1 MKKKNSPQNQED
13 AFILEVNEELKNE
26 RIRDIWNRYG
36 LYIVAVVI
44 IALTAAVS
52 FETFKSWHD
61 KKYQKVSDVYA
72 VAVAMQNQGKY
83 DESLRIL
90 QDLEKNAGN
99 SIYEQ
104 LAVLQS
110 ANILAEQ
117 DKMAEAAD
125 TLQKFVSRDDV
136 NKSLRDVAIIK
147 LASYQLE
154 NKPYEEIE
162 TMLKPLI
169 EENGNWTAIAQEM
182 LAMAAIYAKNFEQA
196 QELYGKIAASDNAP
210 EELKSRA
217 KDMLLILE
225 EETK

>member
-1 MKKKNSPQNQED
+1 MKKNSNPQNQED
-13 AFILEVNEELKNE
+13 AFILEVNEELKND

-36 LYIVAVVI
+36 LYIIAFVA

-61 KKYQKVSDVYA
+61 KKYQKISVVYA

-104 LAVLQS
+104 LAILQS

-117 DKMAEAAD
+117 DKMTEAAEI
-125 TLQKFVSRDDV
+125 LQKFIAHDDV
-136 NKSLRDVAIIK
+136 NKSLRDVATIK

-154 NKPYEEIE
+154 NKPYADIE
-162 TMLKPLI
+162 AMLNPLI
-169 EENGNWTAIAQEM
+169 AENGNWTAIAQEM

>member
-1 MKKKNSPQNQED
+1 MKKNSNPQNQED
-13 AFILEVNEELKNE
+13 AFILEVNEELKND

-36 LYIVAVVI
+36 LYIIAFVA

-61 KKYQKVSDVYA
+61 KKYQKISDVYA

-104 LAVLQS
+104 LAILQS

-117 DKMAEAAD
+117 DKMTEAAEI
-125 TLQKFVSRDDV
+125 LQKFIARDDV
-136 NKSLRDVAIIK
+136 NKSLRDVATIK

-154 NKPYEEIE
+154 NKPYADIE
-162 TMLKPLI
+162 AMLNPLI
-169 EENGNWTAIAQEM
+169 AENGNWTAIAQEM

>member
-1 MKKKNSPQNQED
+1 MKKNNSPQNQED

-36 LYIVAVVI
+36 LYIIAFVA

-61 KKYQKVSDVYA
+61 KKYQKISDVYA
-72 VAVAMQNQGKY
+72 VALAMQNQGKY

-90 QDLEKNAGN
+90 KDLERNAGN

-104 LAVLQS
+104 LAILQS
-110 ANILAEQ
+110 ANVLAEQ
-117 DKMAEAAD
+117 DKMTEAAD
-125 TLQKFVSRDDV
+125 TLQQFIARDDA

-154 NKPYEEIE
+154 SKPYAEIE
-162 TMLKPLI
+162 TLLTPLI

-196 QELYGKIAASDNAP
+196 KSLYTQITESANVP
-210 EELKSRA
+210 EGLKARA
-217 KDMLLILE
+217 QDMLLILSE
-225 EETK
+225 ENN